1 MIVDADHPH
10 LYISDTGAN
19 RILRVKTDSGRFH
32 RGAMCTSH
40 ECYNHE
46 NHYWV
51 CGKDGD
57 TTRMRYVNETMCQTS
72 GECKGTPASCFTD
85 ISVLCGRDSKSGLGG
100 AGWCKKG
107 ECNANP
113 DGFGCYNA
121 FTEMGNLFEYE
132 LWGCT
137 EYEVFSTEVKSPS
150 GIALTPD
157 GRVLVADYDSG
168 DIVAF
173 DKAGK
178 MLSRISTGSAGVT
191 ALELQCA
198 AGMGDSDTGCRLW
211 FTNII
216 EDTVSY
222 VSVDT
227 ACAANDATPL
237 PKPPPLQQ
245 ACVKTDEACK
255 KSHDNTCPT
264 ARTSLEKERPDFSA
278 HYGGN
283 EWQGRMVVNH
293 AYGKD
298 CTELAKAKEIFLP
311 CTAENCLADGLE
323 LADCVGSVECRVG
336 AGGMGGVMGAGVISS
351 NGVTWGSKDE
361 DAVPCPDRIDCINM
375 NLDLLVMAG
384 FFCHPC
390 LPNPCMN
397 SAQCI
402 NAAPRQGFTCSCL
415 EGFAGESCEVDLR
428 SSSCGA
434 LSASDGVYTPANLCQ
449 VNGKAPLGQS
459 CDLQCTNVNMV
470 RVPAVK
476 IAIAAA
482 TKPPT
487 SSLPPSQL
495 ELLQRACQFDT
506 ASRTAQWTGQ
516 DSACTCRSRYFG
528 KDCSTLVNP
537 TLRTEKIVGAN
548 GDDVVV
554 DGGHG
559 VSIPADA
566 LTGVSTCES
575 ECA

>member
-1 MIVDADHPH
+1 
-10 LYISDTGAN
+10 
-19 RILRVKTDSGRFH
+19 
-32 RGAMCTSH
+32 
-40 ECYNHE
+40 
-46 NHYWV
+46 
-51 CGKDGD
+51 
-57 TTRMRYVNETMCQTS
+57 
-72 GECKGTPASCFTD
+72 
-85 ISVLCGRDSKSGLGG
+85 
-100 AGWCKKG
+100 
-107 ECNANP
+107 
-113 DGFGCYNA
+113 
-121 FTEMGNLFEYE
+121 MGNHFEYE

-198 AGMGDSDTGCRLW
+198 AGTGDSDTGCRLW

-222 VSVDT
+222 VSVET
-227 ACAANDATPL
+227 ACADNHATRL
-237 PKPPPLQQ
+237 PKPPPLQP

-255 KSHDNTCPT
+255 ISHDNTCAGLNPQ
-264 ARTSLEKERPDFSA
+264 SERPDFSA

-283 EWQGRMVVNH
+283 GWRDRMVVNH

-298 CTELAKAKEIFLP
+298 CTGLDKAKEFFLL
-311 CTAENCLADGLE
+311 CTAADCLADGLE
-323 LADCVGSVECRVG
+323 LADCVGSVKCRVG
-336 AGGMGGVMGAGVISS
+336 AGGMGGVMGAGVSS
-351 NGVTWGSKDE
+351 SGVAWAAKDE
-361 DAVPCPDRIDCINM
+361 NAVPCPDRIDCIHM

-397 SAQCI
+397 SAQCT
-402 NAAPRQGFTCSCL
+402 NAAPRQGFTCSCR
-415 EGFAGESCEVDLR
+415 EGFSGEWCEVDLR
-428 SSSCGA
+428 SPSCGA
-434 LSASDGVYTPANLCQ
+434 LSASDGVYAPADLCQ

-476 IAIAAA
+476 IAITAA

-506 ASRTAQWTGQ
+506 ASRTAQWTGLN
-516 DSACTCRSRYFG
+516 SACACRSRYFG
-528 KDCSTLVNP
+528 KDCSTLVIP
-537 TLRTEKIVGAN
+537 TLRTEKIVGAK
-548 GDDVVV
+548 GGDVVV
-554 DGGHG
+554 EGGHG
-559 VSIPADA
+559 VRIPADA
-566 LTGVSTCES
+566 LTGVYKCEIV
-575 ECA
+575 CA